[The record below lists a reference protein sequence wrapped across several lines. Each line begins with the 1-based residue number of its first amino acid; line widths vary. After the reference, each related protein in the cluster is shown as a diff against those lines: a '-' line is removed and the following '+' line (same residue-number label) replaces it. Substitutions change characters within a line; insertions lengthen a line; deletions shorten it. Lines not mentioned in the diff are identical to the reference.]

1 MHTVEVDATT
11 FDALVIEG
19 SKKTPVVVD
28 FWAPWCAPCRALT
41 PVLEKLAA
49 EYDGRFVLAKV
60 NSDENRELSARYAV
74 RGIPSVKAFSG
85 GRVVDE
91 FTGALP
97 EKAIREF
104 LEGLIPSPAH
114 ELLTEA
120 FSVYAQTHDALRPLE
135 LLARAS
141 ELEPTNE
148 DVLIARAAL
157 LTEIGRSD
165 EARETISSLSPLTQM
180 DERVSALR
188 AKLDLADGAAAAPSA
203 ERLSARLAENPNDI
217 EARLQL
223 AHLHV
228 AQKDYREALEQLLE
242 AVRLERGQRAGGA
255 RATMLK
261 VFELL
266 GNQGELVSEFRR
278 KLASAINQ

>member
-19 SKKTPVVVD
+19 SKKIPVVVD

>member
-19 SKKTPVVVD
+19 SKKIPVVVD

-41 PVLEKLAA
+41 PLLEKLAA

>member
-19 SKKTPVVVD
+19 SKKIPVVVD

-120 FSVYAQTHDALRPLE
+120 FSVYAQTHDAVRPLE